1 MEDLQEQV
9 DKLKEELEIA
19 QDRITDLEGTLEDIA
34 YQAKHAV
41 K

>member
-1 MEDLQEQV
+1 MEELQEQIE
-9 DKLKEELEIA
+9 KLEAELEKA